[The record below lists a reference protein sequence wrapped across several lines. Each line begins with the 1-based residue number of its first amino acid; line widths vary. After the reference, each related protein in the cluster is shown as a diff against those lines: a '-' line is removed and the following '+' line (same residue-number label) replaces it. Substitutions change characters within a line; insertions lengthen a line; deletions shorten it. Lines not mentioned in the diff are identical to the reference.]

1 MAKIRVRHKSAKK
14 PWKNLQFADST
25 SVSDGILSRKCALSR
40 NNTTKM
46 GGFPSTL
53 FALTA
58 AQVATLRI
66 LTDGRNGKNSK
77 KKKTKML
84 CESLLYQVNCSF
96 FVTRSKKKITN
107 FSLYYLAKFDS
118 KLI

>member
-1 MAKIRVRHKSAKK
+1 VAKIRVRHKSAQK

-46 GGFPSTL
+46 GGFPSNL

-77 KKKTKML
+77 KKMTKIL
-84 CESLLYQVNCSF
+84 CESLLYQENGSF
-96 FVTRSKKKITN
+96 FITRRQNKIYE
-107 FSLYYLAKFDS
+107 FLALLLGKV
-118 KLI
+118 